1 MNFLFTIMITW
12 APNFTSV
19 CDAELLKRLDDVA
32 RAVRLKAAQVLAV
45 LFLNL
50 PEGYD
55 VTLNTA
61 RLQDLCKDALIFLDD
76 PDEQLQDAV
85 CGKSHICL
93 LYTRLTS
100 SL

>member
-1 MNFLFTIMITW
+1 MNFLFTIII
-12 APNFTSV
+12 ACASSFTSV

-32 RAVRLKAAQVLAV
+32 RPVRLKAAQVLAV
-45 LFLNL
+45 LFLDL

-76 PDEQLQDAV
+76 PDEQLQGAV
-85 CGKSHICL
+85 CGKPHVCL
-93 LYTRLTS
+93 LTS